1 MSVRH
6 FPAKE
11 QQPSWKGTM
20 GKSVTTPFEHSVALL
35 HEPPPTL
42 QPGYPFTIIVR
53 VRLRGTRISPIQSFA
68 LNVSLREAEELHP
81 LNAMS
86 GSLTCSIQGCNSNC
100 VGHLV
105 QFNSL
110 IIHQPGQYRLRI
122 LLAASSLAET
132 IVTTRVDS
140 DIIEVGRNTAFSP
153 FQPAS
158 LR

>member
-1 MSVRH
+1 MESH
-6 FPAKE
+6 N
-11 QQPSWKGTM
+11 
-20 GKSVTTPFEHSVALL
+20 GKSVTTPLEHSVTIM

-42 QPGYPFTIIVR
+42 QQGCPFTIIVK
-53 VRLRGTRISPIQSFA
+53 VRLRGTRISPMQSFA

-86 GSLTCSIQGCNSNC
+86 GSLTSSIQGCNSNC
-100 VGHLV
+100 AGHLV
-105 QFNSL
+105 QFNGL
-110 IIHQPGQYRLRI
+110 VIRQPGRYRLRI

-140 DIIEVGRNTAFSP
+140 DVIEVGRNTPFPP